1 MPTVLPAH
9 PPEVFENYCGDKI
22 LSGVKAPVKHARE
35 RCLGAS
41 NWAHPYRRHESYR

>member
-9 PPEVFENYCGDKI
+9 PPEVLENYCADRTLAG
-22 LSGVKAPVKHARE
+22 LKAPVEHARE

-41 NWAHPYRRHESYR
+41 NWAHPYRRRGTYR